1 MAVDSTSYAPLQYV
15 AGDTCLRSKQV
26 TIAASAG
33 AISALAPL
41 KRDASGQ
48 CVLATAIA
56 DEIVGILVPGI
67 GSEPGAL
74 VGIAN
79 SGATQA
85 AYVYTQGDFWA
96 DQIGW
101 GATLLALVTTDDKKD
116 QVFDQSGINLKF
128 SGTGTGLLP

>member
-1 MAVDSTSYAPLQYV
+1 MAVDTASYSPLQII
-15 AGDTCLRSKQV
+15 AGDSDIRSKQV
-26 TIAASAG
+26 SIAASAG
-33 AISALAPL
+33 AIAALAPL

-48 CVLATAIA
+48 CVLAAAIA
-56 DEIVGILVPGI
+56 DEIVGILVPGV

-74 VGIAN
+74 VGLAN
-79 SGATQA
+79 SASIQK

-128 SGTGTGLLP
+128 SGNSTLLQP